1 MITRA
6 FGRDERPFILKCRG
20 WREVEKT
27 CDAGLGIIAAR
38 LAPVVRLVQAGVEG
52 LPGGLLAAI
61 AAGNL
66 GSARLDDVREVL
78 LQALID
84 GGMSSTEAG
93 ALVRLVFDEA
103 IAAGKGPML
112 LYAGL
117 AFDIVAS
124 AIIGLED
131 EPLGEPKGAVAE
143 AVTPPRRSRAARRGS
158 PTSTASPSGS

>member
-6 FGRDERPFILKCRG
+6 FGREERAFILKVRG
-20 WREVEKT
+20 WRETEKA
-27 CDAGLGIIAAR
+27 CVSGLGEIAAR
-38 LAPVVRLVQAGVEG
+38 LAPIVSLVQRGVAGI
-52 LPGGLLAAI
+52 PGGLLGAI
-61 AAGNL
+61 AGGAL

-84 GGMSSTEAG
+84 GDMTSTEAG

-103 IAAGKGPML
+103 VAAGKGPML
-112 LYAGL
+112 LYADL

-131 EPLGEPKGAVAE
+131 EPLGEKPGAE
-143 AVTPPRRSRAARRGS
+143 ATAPEPNRRSRTARPGS
-158 PTSTASPSGS
+158 ANSTASPSA